1 MNGEGGVFYY
11 LIAILIAFIVAIFVK
26 NLLFWIILT
35 FLALPISMKK
45 SYDKPSK
52 FYSKV
57 FNHAYYYLISKARIK
72 INFSGTDLIPQNQ
85 KFLFISNHRSNF
97 DNMIHSYVLRD
108 YPLAFI
114 SKKENFKI
122 PIGRHFM
129 NRCCYLS
136 LDRGNIKQG
145 IQTISRTINLIKSDA
160 TNIGVFPEGT
170 RTKDGFVHEFKPGVF
185 KIAKK
190 ASCPIVVGVTQ
201 GTQSIHKNW
210 PWKKTEVNFDI
221 IKVIYPEDFA
231 EKSTIEIAEYCQNLV
246 INHIKDVTQSCVHQ

>member
-11 LIAILIAFIVAIFVK
+11 LITILIAFIAAIFVK

-97 DNMIHSYVLRD
+97 DNMIHSYVMKD
-108 YPLAFI
+108 FPIAFI

-129 NRCCYLS
+129 VRCCYLS

-145 IQTISRTINLIKSDA
+145 LQTISRAISLIKNDS

-170 RTKDGFVHEFKPGVF
+170 RSKDCNLLEFKPGTF

-190 ASCPIVVGVTQ
+190 ANCPIVVGVTQ
-201 GTQSIHKNW
+201 GTESIHKNW
-210 PWKKTEVNFDI
+210 PLKSTDVKFDI
-221 IKVIYPEDFA
+221 VKVIYPEDFA